1 MTRVTFGVRYTAR
14 MFLWLFVG
22 FVLMSATYLVFLAV
36 GPLHKT
42 PLVRTLWIFAAVQYL
57 VAIVAVVARLAGRA

>member
-1 MTRVTFGVRYTAR
+1 

-22 FVLMSATYLVFLAV
+22 LVVLSATYLVFLAV

-42 PLVRTLWIFAAVQYL
+42 PLVRTLWIFAGVQYL
-57 VAIVAVVARLAGRA
+57 AAIVAIAARLAGRA